1 MNRSRY
7 EVARSVVQ
15 HCIFDSQPSSIR
27 QFASQSVLRF
37 MSEDNIYHTWMDQLM
52 IDSDPTY
59 RYSRRRLSVLRAV
72 VARASADPDMT
83 YVTNAINE
91 LVAYPEENLPE

>member
-1 MNRSRY
+1 M
-7 EVARSVVQ
+7 Q
-15 HCIFDSQPSSIR
+15 HCISDAAASSIR

-37 MSEDNIYHTWMDQLM
+37 MSADNIYHTWMDQLM
-52 IDSDPTY
+52 IDADPTY
-59 RYSRRRLSVLRAV
+59 RYSRRRLSVLRAI
-72 VARASADPDMT
+72 VARASVDPDMT